1 MPTGYTAYIKDGDIT
16 TGKDFN
22 EFYEND
28 VARAYKRWQEELKR
42 TADKN
47 MWMKQFLDSL
57 ENI

>member
-1 MPTGYTAYIKDGDIT
+1 MNEI
-16 TGKDFN
+16 N
-22 EFYEND
+22 EFYENS
-28 VARAYKRWQEELKR
+28 VTRAYKDWQEELKS

>member
-1 MPTGYTAYIKDGDIT
+1 MNDI
-16 TGKDFN
+16 N

-28 VARAYKRWQEELKR
+28 VARAYKRWQEEQKR

>member
-1 MPTGYTAYIKDGDIT
+1 MPTGYTAFIQDGDIT
-16 TGKDFN
+16 TGKDSN

>member
-1 MPTGYTAYIKDGDIT
+1 MKAVYSYMNDI
-16 TGKDFN
+16 N